1 MLGAHV
7 SSAGGVDK
15 APARG
20 RAIGATAIQLFTKTP
35 NQWREPVLTDG
46 TVEAFHAAVE
56 RSGIEVV
63 VSHDSY
69 LINLASP
76 DRKLWRRSC
85 TSFVAELERCG
96 ALHIPYVVTHPGNA
110 ITRRAAGLVRNA
122 TAYAESLAAVDGPSI
137 LIETTAGAGTA
148 LGATFEELAELRER
162 VPDGLR
168 HRIGYCADT
177 CHLFA
182 AGYDLVRR
190 WDEVWSAWDRT
201 IGRRYLRCFHLNDSK
216 GALGSHRD
224 RHELIGEGTLGPE
237 PFRRIM
243 RDRGFG
249 DVIKIIET
257 PKGDDPTHTDRRMLR
272 RLRAYARA
280 APR

>member
-1 MLGAHV
+1 MDH
-7 SSAGGVDK
+7 

-35 NQWREPVLTDG
+35 NQWREPILAEG
-46 TVEAFHAAVE
+46 TVAAFHAAVE

-85 TSFVAELERCG
+85 ASFRAELERCR
-96 ALHIPYVVTHPGNA
+96 ALRIPYVVTHPGNA
-110 ITRRAAGLVRNA
+110 ITRKAAGLVRNA
-122 TAYAESLAAVDGPSI
+122 TAYTESLAAVDGPSI

-148 LGATFEELAELRER
+148 LGASFEELAELRAR
-162 VPDGLR
+162 VPDELR
-168 HRIGYCADT
+168 HRIGFCADT

-182 AGYDLVRR
+182 AGYDIVRR
-190 WDEVWSAWDRT
+190 WDEVWSAWDHT
-201 IGRRYLRCFHLNDSK
+201 IGRRHLRCFHLNDSK
-216 GALGSHRD
+216 GALASHRD
-224 RHELIGEGTLGPE
+224 RHELIGEGALGPE

-243 RDRGFG
+243 RDREFSE
-249 DVIKIIET
+249 VIKIIET
-257 PKGDDPTHTDRRMLR
+257 PKGDDPTRTDRRMLR
-272 RLRAYARA
+272 RLRAYARP